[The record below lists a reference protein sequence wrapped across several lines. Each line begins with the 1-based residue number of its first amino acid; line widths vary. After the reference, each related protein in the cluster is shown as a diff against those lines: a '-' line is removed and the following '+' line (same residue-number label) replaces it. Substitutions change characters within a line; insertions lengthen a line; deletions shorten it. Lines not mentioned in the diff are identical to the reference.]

1 MTDHELGV
9 AVAAS
14 LEDQAQRA
22 IELTENSDYVNAA
35 AILSEWTLSNGSCI
49 LTHYLSE
56 SLEDIDEDLL
66 YAHIE
71 EDGIGYGTFSFVG
84 EVQLPTDNI

>member
-1 MTDHELGV
+1 MSDQELSV

-22 IELTENSDYVNAA
+22 IALTETNDFVNAA
-35 AILSEWTLSNGSCI
+35 AILSEWTLTNGSCI

-56 SLEDIDEDLL
+56 SLEDIEEELL